1 MSTQD
6 LQTLLRQ
13 LHAEL
18 GRADTLDPESRRL
31 LDVVIDDIRRVGTE
45 SEGREPDG
53 RRSRDGDAP
62 GTPAS
67 SVTPSGLE
75 ELAVRFEA
83 DHPSTAAA
91 LRRLADVLG
100 KAGI

>member
-18 GRADTLDPESRRL
+18 GRADALDPESRRL
-31 LDVVIDDIRRVGTE
+31 LDVVVDDIRRVDSAE
-45 SEGREPDG
+45 SPPADTH
-53 RRSRDGDAP
+53 ATP
-62 GTPAS
+62 G
-67 SVTPSGLE
+67 GLE
-75 ELAVRFEA
+75 ALAVRFEA
-83 DHPSTAAA
+83 DHPSMAAA

>member
-18 GRADTLDPESRRL
+18 GRAEALDPESRRL
-31 LDVVIDDIRRVGTE
+31 LDVVVDDIRRVG
-45 SEGREPDG
+45 SADA
-53 RRSRDGDAP
+53 RSADTHATP
-62 GTPAS
+62 G
-67 SVTPSGLE
+67 GLE
-75 ELAVRFEA
+75 ALAVRFEA
-83 DHPSTAAA
+83 DHPSMAIA

>member
-18 GRADTLDPESRRL
+18 GRADALDPESRRL
-31 LDVVIDDIRRVGTE
+31 LDVVVDDIRRVGTA
-45 SEGREPDG
+45 
-53 RRSRDGDAP
+53 DAAP
-62 GTPAS
+62 TDTHATPI
-67 SVTPSGLE
+67 GLE
-75 ELAVRFEA
+75 ALAVRFEA
-83 DHPSTAAA
+83 DHPSMAAA

>member
-1 MSTQD
+1 MSSQD

-18 GRADTLDPESRRL
+18 GRADALDPESRRL
-31 LDVVIDDIRRVGTE
+31 LDVVVDDIRRVGAD
-45 SEGREPDG
+45 EPP
-53 RRSRDGDAP
+53 STTTHATP
-62 GTPAS
+62 G
-67 SVTPSGLE
+67 GLE